1 MAPFPSET
9 SGQSPLAT
17 PEHRRFLL
25 RKLHSLSGL
34 VPVGIFMVFHLWTNA
49 KALGGQEA
57 FDAAVLE
64 INRLPYLFLM
74 EAMIL
79 LPLAFHALY
88 GVKLAFEGRG
98 NLGSYAYA
106 RNWMF
111 TLQRFSGLVA
121 LLFLGYHLWELRI
134 QKALGAL
141 APSAFYPTLCARLSS
156 TVSGVPV
163 VGLVYVLGVAACV
176 FHLANGLWGFCV
188 SWGFLLTRAAQ
199 RRAAFVFGLVGLLVF
214 LLGINTTLYFAT
226 GARLFAPGFPSP
238 DRAAPRSCVD
248 LPRPRAASLAPGRSS
263 LGNLPTVF
271 GGSS

>member
-1 MAPFPSET
+1 MAPSPSAPA
-9 SGQSPLAT
+9 GRHPLT
-17 PEHRRFLL
+17 DPEHRRFLL

-34 VPVGIFMVFHLWTNA
+34 VPVGVFMVFHLWTNA

-57 FDAAVLE
+57 FDSVVLE
-64 INRLPYLFLM
+64 INRQPYLPLL
-74 EAMIL
+74 EAAIL

-88 GVKLAFEGRG
+88 GVKLAFEARS
-98 NLGSYAYA
+98 NLGAYPLA

-121 LLFLGYHLWELRI
+121 LLFLSYHLWELRL

-141 APSAFYPTLCARLSS
+141 GPAAFYPTLCARLST
-156 TVSGVPV
+156 TVNGIPV
-163 VGLVYVLGVAACV
+163 VGLVYILGVAACV

-188 SWGFLLTRAAQ
+188 SWGLLLSRQAQ
-199 RRAAFVFGLVGLLVF
+199 RRGALVFGLAGLLVF
-214 LLGINTTLYFAT
+214 FLGINTTLYFAT
-226 GARLFAPGFPSP
+226 GARLFIPAAPST
-238 DRAAPRSCVD
+238 DRLSPRSCAD

-263 LGNLPTVF
+263 QGSLPFVS